1 MLKFPSAQAR
11 SLPILLVA
19 CVVGFGCTVEP
30 TAATGGLDVVQTDGL
45 SAMDA
50 GGLTAD
56 TWRPNTGSDVSG
68 GDDSGGDVSGSDDAG
83 ADDAGADDT
92 WGARRA
98 AFVLKDSHESALGD
112 GWMAAGQ
119 PSKTRLLDVV
129 GQGATIISLR
139 YKSEEPFD
147 EQTVVTDAGGT
158 FVRYGVQPSQYADK
172 AFRTK
177 LWDLYD
183 AWQAKGGLVYLH
195 CASSNRV
202 GGSWAMYQ
210 FERKGVSAAQAYDL
224 GIKAGMTSTSSIVK
238 QVLGL

>member
-1 MLKFPSAQAR
+1 MVKFLSAQTR
-11 SLPILLVA
+11 TLPLLIA
-19 CVVGFGCTVEP
+19 CLVGVGCSAERAD
-30 TAATGGLDVVQTDGL
+30 TASGHDVVQTDGL
-45 SAMDA
+45 AA
-50 GGLTAD
+50 AD
-56 TWRPNTGSDVSG
+56 TTGLGSDTWG
-68 GDDSGGDVSGSDDAG
+68 GVDSSSVDSEAKNAG
-83 ADDAGADDT
+83 ADVSGADDT

-98 AFVLKDSHESALGD
+98 AFVPKLNQESALGD

-119 PSKTRLLDVV
+119 PTKARLLEVV
-129 GQGATIISLR
+129 GQGATIITLR

-147 EQTVVTDAGGT
+147 EQTVVENAGGT
-158 FVRYGVQPSQYADK
+158 FVRYGVESSQYANK

-210 FERKGVSAAQAYDL
+210 FERKGVSAAEAYEL
-224 GIKAGMTSTSSIVK
+224 GKKAGMTSTSSVVK